1 MKNKQIPF
9 LYGISTVQLIGII
22 GLSVNTMAG
31 TAVVAVGTVGILVYA
46 TANLF
51 QRLKEKVCPECGTRI
66 PKCDR
71 ICAVCGYRYREGIPE
86 EKLTEFIEKEKEK
99 EMSSEQIDCDFEK
112 IETLAVEEMLSF
124 DGDNENFLK
133 RRGKEEEI

>member
-51 QRLKEKVCPECGTRI
+51 QRLK
-66 PKCDR
+66 
-71 ICAVCGYRYREGIPE
+71 A
-86 EKLTEFIEKEKEK
+86 FW
-99 EMSSEQIDCDFEK
+99 
-112 IETLAVEEMLSF
+112 
-124 DGDNENFLK
+124 
-133 RRGKEEEI
+133 

>member
-51 QRLKEKVCPECGTRI
+51 QRLKERFAQNAVLGFLRATESARYVDTDTEKASRRKT
-66 PKCDR
+66 DR
-71 ICAVCGYRYREGIPE
+71 VY
-86 EKLTEFIEKEKEK
+86 
-99 EMSSEQIDCDFEK
+99 
-112 IETLAVEEMLSF
+112 
-124 DGDNENFLK
+124 
-133 RRGKEEEI
+133 

>member
-66 PKCDR
+66 PKSDR

-99 EMSSEQIDCDFEK
+99 EMCRRIHSLMKKAGWSLEQTMEMMDIPEERR
-112 IETLAVEEMLSF
+112 ETL
-124 DGDNENFLK
+124 
-133 RRGKEEEI
+133 RRQMAISM